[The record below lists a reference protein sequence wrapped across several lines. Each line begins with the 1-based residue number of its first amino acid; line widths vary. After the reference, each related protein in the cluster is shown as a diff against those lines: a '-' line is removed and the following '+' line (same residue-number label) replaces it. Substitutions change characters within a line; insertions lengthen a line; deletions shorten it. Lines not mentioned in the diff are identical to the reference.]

1 MTGTNRTG
9 PTGGLTVLQDDGKSL
24 VLRLPGLHGGSVIAK
39 RGHWRSVRR
48 ELVAYRALPGW
59 PRRFAPRLLGGRR
72 DGRNGWLFV
81 EEVAG
86 TPIDAGRP
94 GDRRRLAAWLAE
106 LHRASAGRATWPS
119 PLPRTVLAAHRERL
133 DARIR
138 GLRGRLERTVDDD
151 ERDDVR
157 ALLAVLGR
165 VRDRWS
171 IVESWAATMPH
182 VLVHGDLSPE
192 NVVTESMPPRRLLAF
207 DWADAGVGPPLADL
221 HAVDLGTYRS
231 LAGDL
236 WPDRTLGRLDA
247 IGRMASVART
257 IRHRLERKDA
267 ASLTRYRVRLQRDAE
282 EAGLA

>member
-1 MTGTNRTG
+1 MGPIRFG

-24 VLRLPGLHGGSVIAK
+24 VLRLRGVHRGSVIAK
-39 RGHWRSVRR
+39 RGRWRSVRR
-48 ELVAYRALPGW
+48 ELLAYRALPGA

-86 TPIDAGRP
+86 TPIDARRP

-106 LHRASAGRATWPS
+106 LHRASAGRAAWPS
-119 PLPRTVLAAHRERL
+119 PLPRTVMAAHRERL
-133 DARIR
+133 DERIR
-138 GLRGRLERTVDDD
+138 GMRERLERTVDGD

-165 VRDRWS
+165 VRDRWC
-171 IVESWAATMPH
+171 IVESWAATMPQ

-192 NVVTESMPPRRLLAF
+192 NVVTESVAARRLLAF

-221 HAVDLGTYRS
+221 HAVDLDTYRS
-231 LAGDL
+231 LAGEL
-236 WPDRTLGRLDA
+236 WPDRTLANLDA

-267 ASLTRYRVRLQRDAE
+267 ASLKRYRARLQRDAG

>member
-1 MTGTNRTG
+1 MT
-9 PTGGLTVLQDDGKSL
+9 PTSASEPRGGLTVLQDDGKSL
-24 VLRLPGLHGGSVIAK
+24 VLRLRGVHGGSVIAK
-39 RGHWRSVRR
+39 RGRWRSVRR
-48 ELVAYRALPGW
+48 ELVAYRVLPGE

-72 DGRNGWLFV
+72 DGRHGWLFV

-86 TPIDAGRP
+86 TPIDARRP

-106 LHRASAGRATWPS
+106 LHRASAGREAWPS
-119 PLPRTVLAAHRERL
+119 PLPRAVVASHRARL
-133 DARIR
+133 DARLR
-138 GLRGRLERTVDDD
+138 GLRGRLERTVDGD

-157 ALLAVLGR
+157 ALLAVLAR
-165 VRDRWS
+165 VRDRWGV
-171 IVESWAATMPH
+171 VESWAATMPH

-192 NVVTESMPPRRLLAF
+192 NVVTAPMPARRLVAF

-221 HAVDLGTYRS
+221 HAVDLDTYRR

-236 WPDRTLGRLDA
+236 WPDRTLANLDA

-267 ASLTRYRVRLQRDAE
+267 ASLKRYRVRLQRDAE